1 MRTKR
6 QKHLPNRLRQSTKLR
21 LSYRLIAVTATMTM
35 AVVVG
40 GIIYFNISNSKKSK
54 ASTTTSDAE
63 QRPVDFNI
71 PDLKQNFREETI
83 NGIRVRKMRDEH
95 VTN

>member
-1 MRTKR
+1 MSKKR
-6 QKHLPNRLRQSTKLR
+6 KKNHPNRLKQSARLR
-21 LSYRLIAVTATMTM
+21 LNFRLVAVAATMTV

-54 ASTTTSDAE
+54 ASTTTSNAE
-63 QRPVDFNI
+63 LRPVDFNI
-71 PDLKQNFREETI
+71 PELKNNFREETI
-83 NGIRVRKMRDEH
+83 SGISVRKMKDEH

>member
-1 MRTKR
+1 MSKKR
-6 QKHLPNRLRQSTKLR
+6 KKNHPKRLKQSARLRLNFR
-21 LSYRLIAVTATMTM
+21 LVAVAATMTV

-54 ASTTTSDAE
+54 ASTVTSNGE

-71 PDLKQNFREETI
+71 PELKNNFREETI
-83 NGIRVRKMRDEH
+83 SGISVRKMKDEH